1 MRESGTSTRARRAT
15 RSVVSASQSAAR
27 ASASAA
33 GGATRVVH
41 RLTGA
46 SGAGRT
52 GLDSLIE
59 LTAASSLGD
68 AFVAVA
74 LAGTLFFSVSVDQ
87 ARTKIAVAL
96 LITMAPFAVLA
107 PFIGPMLDKVQQGR
121 RFILAGTLLAR
132 GLLCWG
138 MAGAVQHN
146 DVVTLLPAAFGVLV
160 LQKAFGVT
168 RSAIAPR
175 LLPAEITLVTANA
188 RSALASLIA
197 STVGGGA
204 AAGIAILAGG
214 GEEGATWVLRIGTVA
229 YLAAMA
235 LCLRLPEGVDSPLPA
250 PGEPAMAPGGLAAGP
265 DGPSGPGAGY
275 DRHAAGYG
283 GPEARYG
290 GPGAA
295 PDRAGARNGGPEAGY
310 GRPEAGYGETA
321 AGYDR
326 PEAGYDRPEAGY
338 DRPDG
343 HGGRGGGP
351 DGLAGGPDRHAHPP
365 SGARGPQGTV
375 PLPRP
380 ARRRWRFPR
389 LGPVVGEAMG
399 ANAALRAFSG
409 FMIFFLI
416 FLLRTVHFGTVPDK
430 LALGELVGA
439 SLIGG
444 FIGTAIGAGLKSRA
458 PQVIVFGMPALT
470 AIVTALSAVFFGLY
484 AALAVALM
492 AALGQA
498 LVKLSLDSIVQR
510 EIGEEVRSST
520 FAASETLHQLSW
532 VVGGL
537 AGLLMSLT
545 DSGVAGLTVAA
556 SCLAVALTVLL
567 LRRRRRIM
575 DGRRHLARPQM
586 S

>member
-204 AAGIAILAGG
+204 AAGIAVLAGG

-235 LCLRLPEGVDSPLPA
+235 LCLRLPEGVDSPLPV
-250 PGEPAMAPGGLAAGP
+250 PGGPAVAPGGLAAGP

-290 GPGAA
+290 RPGAA
-295 PDRAGARNGGPEAGY
+295 PDQAGA
-310 GRPEAGYGETA
+310 
-321 AGYDR
+321 
-326 PEAGYDRPEAGY
+326 
-338 DRPDG
+338 G

-365 SGARGPQGTV
+365 SGARGSQGTV